1 MGTVEEPIAVWDEDD
16 NVDDRDNPVLVVV
29 VVVNARQPNE
39 MYVTVKKIRRSNCCD
54 DTMIFFGNNYTK
66 CIHT

>member
-16 NVDDRDNPVLVVV
+16 DVDDRDNPVLVVV
-29 VVVNARQPNE
+29 VVNARQQPNE
-39 MYVTVKKIRRSNCCD
+39 MYVTVKIRRSNCCD